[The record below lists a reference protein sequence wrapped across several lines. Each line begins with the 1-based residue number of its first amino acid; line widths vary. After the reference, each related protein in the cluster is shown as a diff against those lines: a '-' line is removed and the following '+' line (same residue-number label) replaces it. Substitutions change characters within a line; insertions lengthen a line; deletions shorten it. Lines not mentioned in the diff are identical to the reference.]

1 MRTTRATAAPP
12 PRGRDAVMAAILD
25 AAGERAIRAIMPT
38 VRVDGDQAYLE
49 TT

>member
-1 MRTTRATAAPP
+1 
-12 PRGRDAVMAAILD
+12 VAAILD
-25 AAGERAIRAIMPT
+25 AAGEREIRTIMPT

>member
-1 MRTTRATAAPP
+1 MLPP
-12 PRGRDAVMAAILD
+12 TYVCCRDLSPYGDVAAILT
-25 AAGERAIRAIMPT
+25 ASGEREIRPILPT